1 VNQHSIETPAADDG
15 FRHLDPRHMHHE
27 RITGGIAVA
36 LIGPATVTGAFV
48 VAALVEMPWAW
59 RIVIPSAVVALNV
72 GLVVL
77 LWRWPELK
85 HRYTSYRVDA
95 AGIEIRSGA
104 LWRKVVNVPRS
115 RVQHTDVSQGPLERH
130 FKLSTLHVF
139 TAGTEHSEVA
149 LHGLARETAIEIR
162 DYLLAGGGDDAV

>member
-1 VNQHSIETPAADDG
+1 MDEHSIETPAANDG
-15 FRHLDPRHMHHE
+15 FCHLDPRHVRLE
-27 RITGGIAVA
+27 RITGGIAMV

-48 VAALVEMPWAW
+48 VAALVGMPLAW
-59 RIVIPSAVVALNV
+59 RMVIPCAVVALNI
-72 GLVVL
+72 GLAVL
-77 LWRWPELK
+77 LWRWPELQ
-85 HRYTSYRVDA
+85 HRYTSYRVDS
-95 AGIEIRSGA
+95 AGIEICSGA

-139 TAGTEHSEVA
+139 TAGTEHSEVV
-149 LHGLARETAIEIR
+149 LRGLARETAIEIR